1 MSLRFFNT
9 RVLKMVLIV
18 RTDLKLSKGKIAS
31 QCSHAAIM
39 CYRNTLDN
47 KPKLIDEWLQQGQPK
62 IVLKVQNLDEME
74 DVLKEAN
81 DHNLVYSII
90 RDAGRTQ
97 IPSGTTTVLGI
108 GPDLTETID
117 PIIEKLKLL

>member
-1 MSLRFFNT
+1 MSLKFYNT
-9 RVLKMVLIV
+9 RILKMVLIV

-39 CYRNTLDN
+39 CYRNTFDN

-62 IVLKVQNLDEME
+62 IVLKVPNLDEME

-90 RDAGRTQ
+90 KDAGRTQ

-108 GPDLTETID
+108 GPDLTEIID